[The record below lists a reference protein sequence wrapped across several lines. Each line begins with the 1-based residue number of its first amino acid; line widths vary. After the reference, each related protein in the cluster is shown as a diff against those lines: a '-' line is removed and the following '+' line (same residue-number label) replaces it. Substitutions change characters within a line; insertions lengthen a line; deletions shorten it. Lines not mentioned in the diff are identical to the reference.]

1 MGLGRS
7 VLLVLHQL
15 HHQPL
20 LLRSLQQNLQKNLH
34 PDTLLPNLEGK
45 TPEWNKYDVTE
56 ENDGVV
62 VVVRQ
67 PPATVVMQESG
78 EDVVIER
85 KPRGDVTEKQ
95 SGARGDAQQQE

>member
-1 MGLGRS
+1 M
-7 VLLVLHQL
+7 LHQF
-15 HHQPL
+15 HHQPV

-34 PDTLLPNLEGK
+34 PNTLLSVVEGE
-45 TPEWNKYDVTE
+45 TPQRRQRDVTE

-85 KPRGDVTEKQ
+85 KSRGDVTEKQ
-95 SGARGDAQQQE
+95 PGARGDAQQQE

>member
-1 MGLGRS
+1 MGLGGCI
-7 VLLVLHQL
+7 LLVLHQF
-15 HHQPL
+15 HHQPV
-20 LLRSLQQNLQKNLH
+20 LLRSLQQNLPSNLH
-34 PDTLLPNLEGK
+34 PDTLLPKLEGE
-45 TPEWNKYDVTE
+45 TPERHQRDVTE

-85 KPRGDVTEKQ
+85 
-95 SGARGDAQQQE
+95 